1 MCAGQILFKKTS
13 LIISNK
19 SKNLEGFGGIIE
31 FFLSIITTNYFFLAL
46 ITYGVA
52 TFYWLYLLQTIPL
65 SLAYPFTA
73 LAMVIIPITSFYLFN
88 ESLNEIFWVGA
99 ILIFMGIII
108 ISLGSK

>member
-1 MCAGQILFKKTS
+1 M
-13 LIISNK
+13 
-19 SKNLEGFGGIIE
+19 
-31 FFLSIITTNYFFLAL
+31 
-46 ITYGVA
+46 A